1 MTKLKDYVRNN
12 NRFLAVAG
20 TNQTYESLDYASR
33 TTVYS
38 GKSPRVKGKLVL
50 KQNPISRT
58 WTVRRGTGI
67 HSRISQTW
75 PGSPES
81 VSFYSEGGYGPPDF
95 DQTIVGEL
103 TSIAQ
108 TEALER
114 FRSDYLNNQMQLM
127 EYILERESTKQSILS
142 VFQSIVQLRRDL
154 SWRRL
159 FKNLRVYN
167 PRTRKVEVKRVEMSL
182 HEKWLAYNFF
192 WKPLVNDLFTLFEGF
207 EPVTGLPIRKRSTAS
222 RSSYERLTYSTST
235 HYRSLTHNVRVSVT
249 GSVTITDPLLAI
261 LDELGLA
268 NPAKIAWNALP
279 FSFVV
284 DWFINIGALAD
295 QVCSPGRVV
304 ADPSITTLVSLV
316 GNTGGSSTRKSPK
329 NGSVTTVG
337 TGYNVYKATYTRNTG
352 TLPWPDLSFRG
363 GIDSVWRA
371 ATSVSLIRMLGNTR

>member
-33 TTVYS
+33 TTYFS
-38 GKSPRVKGKLVL
+38 GKSPRVNGKLVL

-58 WTVRRGTGI
+58 WTVRRGSGI
-67 HSRISQTW
+67 HSRVTQTW

-154 SWRRL
+154 TWRRL

-235 HYRSLTHNVRVSVT
+235 HFRSLTHNVRVSVT
-249 GSVTITDPLLAI
+249 GSVTITDPLLAV

-304 ADPSITTLVSLV
+304 TDPSITTLVSLV

-329 NGSVTTVG
+329 NGGVSTIG
-337 TGYNVYKATYTRNTG
+337 TGYNVYKATYTRTPG
-352 TLPWPDLSFRG
+352 TLPWPDLSLRG